1 MMILQEWQVRVLRE
15 QVDLFNKIEKL
26 ETFIDKNGHD
36 HLLEKQLFVMKEY
49 NGILKQRIKDF
60 GVVEI

>member
-1 MMILQEWQVRVLRE
+1 MYQEWQLRVLQE
-15 QVDLFNKIEKL
+15 HEELSLKLEKL

-49 NGILKQRIKDF
+49 KSILDQRIKEF
-60 GVVEI
+60 GELT

>member
-1 MMILQEWQVRVLRE
+1 MMILQEWQLRVLRE
-15 QVDLFNKIEKL
+15 QEELSEKINKL
-26 ETFIDKNGHD
+26 ELFVDKNGHD